1 MVAPA
6 LVKLTIENGRLGFT
20 VPFRAGIGI
29 SIEVRDGKV
38 YITITNPPPCWKL
51 MVRYGVP
58 NPDGTV
64 TYGPWFEGGRGSGDT
79 VVITPNGQSGSF
91 QEFQI
96 VETPCEETPTPVPI
110 PTGDQTE

>member
-1 MVAPA
+1 MV
-6 LVKLTIENGRLGFT
+6 
-20 VPFRAGIGI
+20 VPAGIRI
-29 SIEVRDGKV
+29 KQPITVHDGKV
-38 YITITNPPPCWKL
+38 IIEIENPPPCWKL

-64 TYGPWFEGGRGSGDT
+64 TYGPWFEGGRGSADT

-96 VETPCEETPTPVPI
+96 VETPCEETPEPTPEVP
-110 PTGDQTE
+110 PEEVE

>member
-6 LVKLTIENGRLGFT
+6 GIRIKQPIT
-20 VPFRAGIGI
+20 VH
-29 SIEVRDGKV
+29 DGKV
-38 YITITNPPPCWKL
+38 ILEIENPPPCWKL

-64 TYGPWFEGGRGSGDT
+64 TYGAWFVGGTGSGDT
-79 VVITPNGQSGSF
+79 VIITPNQQSGSF

-96 VETPCEETPTPVPI
+96 VETPCEEETPTPVPI
-110 PTGDQTE
+110 PTGDQIE